1 MLDIDTAI
9 KHCLEVAEARE
20 TEVLK
25 YNYCRGIPDVEKVVS
40 DCKECA
46 TDHRQLA
53 EWMRELKAYR
63 KAEKKILENMRA
75 WEKIYAEPLEW
86 NVDDINNIKLA
97 FYQDGKADAYTDCIG
112 ICEIAFG
119 EVTAD
124 ELDGNSN

>member
-1 MLDIDTAI
+1 MTIDEAI
-9 KHCLEVAEARE
+9 KHCEEVAKEQERQA
-20 TEVLK
+20 EVLADFDRRIELQ
-25 YNYCRGIPDVEKVVS
+25 CL
-40 DCKECA
+40 ECA
-46 TDHRQLA
+46 AEHRQLA
-53 EWMRELKAYR
+53 EWLKELKAYR

-86 NVDDINNIKLA
+86 NVDDINSIKLA

-124 ELDGNSN
+124 GLKEDIK